1 MNRMSQRFGLV
12 LILGGL
18 AWTTPALAHSPIM
31 GIGGLPGGAL
41 HAVLIPEHGLG
52 LLALGLVLGQQA
64 WPQRRIGLV
73 VFVCALTGGLVAAA
87 LAIGETLAA
96 DVLLTATGV
105 LGLLIA
111 AAWVPPILGWGLAGV
126 AGMTFALDSRPEVTS
141 TGEATQM
148 LIGSGIAAVVV
159 VAAISELSFR
169 LRGTAQVVS
178 RILGSWIAAI
188 AILVL
193 SLRIVTQM
201 TVG

>member
-1 MNRMSQRFGLV
+1 MLT
-12 LILGGL
+12 GL

-31 GIGGLPGGAL
+31 GVSGIPGGAL

-64 WPQRRIGLV
+64 WPQRRDVLLIFAALLACGLI
-73 VFVCALTGGLVAAA
+73 AAA
-87 LAIGETLAA
+87 FAIGESLAA

-111 AAWVPPILGWGLAGV
+111 AAWMPPALGWVLAAIAGL
-126 AGMTFALDSRPEVTS
+126 TFALDSRPEVTS
-141 TGEATQM
+141 FQEAIEM
-148 LIGSGIAAVVV
+148 LIGSGVAAVGIVT
-159 VAAISELSFR
+159 AISELSFR
-169 LRGTAQVVS
+169 LRGGAQVLVS
-178 RILGSWIAAI
+178 RVLGSWIAAI

>member
-1 MNRMSQRFGLV
+1 MNRRLGRGL
-12 LILGGL
+12 LL
-18 AWTTPALAHSPIM
+18 AAIGWTTPALAHSPVM

-64 WPQRRIGLV
+64 WPQRRVGILI
-73 VFVCALTGGLVAAA
+73 FVAVLTCGLVAGAF
-87 LAIGETLAA
+87 AIGESLAA

-111 AAWVPPILGWGLAGV
+111 AAWVPPALGWALAAISGL
-126 AGMTFALDSRPEVTS
+126 TFGLDSRPEVASLQETV
-141 TGEATQM
+141 EM
-148 LIGSGIAAVVV
+148 LIGSGVAAAVI

-169 LRGTAQVVS
+169 LRSNAQLMVS
-178 RILGSWIAAI
+178 RVLGSWIAAI

-193 SLRIVTQM
+193 SLRIVTQI